1 MSGIGRNIL
10 CKMVKTKELLIDVAR
25 RLFAEKGMENTTMND
40 IAVESGKGRRTLYTY
55 FNSKEELYL
64 AIIAKELQFLYDKL
78 IAIDKEQLSPDEK
91 LKAYIFVR
99 LDTFKEVISRNGS
112 LQAAFFQNAN
122 EVEKVRR
129 PMEIK
134 EIRMLRKIFTE
145 GIEQGIFR
153 LQNPQWAAEV
163 TLNMLKGL
171 EKPYYKERFYQQMQQ
186 RKKQF
191 IDALFHGF
199 VVKNS

>member
-1 MSGIGRNIL
+1 
-10 CKMVKTKELLIDVAR
+10 MVKTKELLIDVAR

-64 AIIAKELQFLYDKL
+64 AIIAKELQYLYDKL
-78 IAIDKEQLSPDEK
+78 IAIDKEQLSPEEK
-91 LKAYIFVR
+91 LKTYIFVR

-134 EIRMLRKIFTE
+134 EIRMLRKIFAD

-186 RKKQF
+186 RKAQF
-191 IDALFHGF
+191 IEALFHGF
-199 VVKNS
+199 VVKNN